1 MKKDPLSQKGFAPIV
16 LVLIVVILAVLSILT
31 VDKFKSLI
39 IPGQKSV
46 NIVSNSSTIASPS
59 AQVSPTPTKSGVS
72 QSIPAAKTSSKSTA
86 PTAKPS
92 SIATTTPVSVMVD
105 NSCPYDLSSAT
116 GAVQV
121 NIKPKSDQVV
131 GDQVVELHAKL
142 GCKILEDR
150 STDNWIMIARAGGNG
165 YSAQNTITYST
176 VPGGSYSVRIQYKG
190 QWIDGK
196 GVDVVSTKL
205 STVEFMVDGSVSPSI
220 PTPTPKPKPVCNV
233 SILPSNSGTAPYQA
247 SVCVV
252 NQTNPYQPI
261 QQEFADY
268 DGDGNWD
275 YQGSVYGCHGYTFEK
290 PGISNPKAK
299 IVNTFGEESDVCQT
313 SVTIN

>member
-1 MKKDPLSQKGFAPIV
+1 MMRKDSLNQKGVAPIV
-16 LVLIVVILAVLSILT
+16 LVLAVVILAVLSILA
-31 VDKFKSLI
+31 VDKFKGLI
-39 IPGQKSV
+39 MPGQKSV
-46 NIVSNSSTIASPS
+46 NIASDSSTIATPS
-59 AQVSPTPTKSGVS
+59 AKASPTFL
-72 QSIPAAKTSSKSTA
+72 PASTFKPNKTSS
-86 PTAKPS
+86 PTVTPTQKPS
-92 SIATTTPVSVMVD
+92 STPTTPPAATTG
-105 NSCPYDLSSAT
+105 NSCPYGLT
-116 GAVQV
+116 GPDGAIQI
-121 NIKPKSDQVV
+121 NIIPNHDQVV
-131 GDQVVELHAKL
+131 GDQVVELHAKS
-142 GCKILEDR
+142 GCKILEGR
-150 STDNWIMIARAGGNG
+150 STDNWIMIARSGGNG
-165 YSAQNTITYST
+165 YSTQNTVTYST
-176 VPGGSYSVRIQYKG
+176 VPAGSYSVRIQYKG
-190 QWIDGK
+190 QWTDGK

-205 STVEFMVDGSVSPSI
+205 SNVDFTVDGSASPST

-290 PGISNPKAK
+290 PGIFNPKAK
-299 IVNTFGEESDVCQT
+299 IVNTSGEESDVCQT